1 MNLQMFPDLQQVI
14 DTAIHPILAIILA
27 EGCEQY
33 KGQFL
38 TDIEARIHQQANPV
52 NMHIICYTEDNM
64 VFPRPMTQAVYYF
77 APKNYTPLFYRQG
90 ARALNVEIDIA
101 AATKMMQGMPYL
113 EAAYSGGLKQ
123 QYEQTEQMVKNE
135 DTSKFPSLFQQARNF
150 AKEMWHS
157 GKNAAQGL
165 PVLVDA
171 DTAFQRFQTC
181 QGCEFLTQDN
191 FRCQKCGCF
200 MKTKTQLASA
210 SCPIGKWHAVNVV
223 N

>member
-52 NMHIICYTEDNM
+52 HIHIICYTEDTM

-113 EAAYSGGLKQ
+113 EAAYGDGLKQ

-171 DTAFQRFQTC
+171 DTAFQRFRTC